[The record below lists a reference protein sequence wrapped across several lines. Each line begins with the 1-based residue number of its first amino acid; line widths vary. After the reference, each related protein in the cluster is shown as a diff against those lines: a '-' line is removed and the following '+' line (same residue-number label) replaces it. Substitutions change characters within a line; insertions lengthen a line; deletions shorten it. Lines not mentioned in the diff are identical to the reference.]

1 MTNADCGITIFARE
15 SLPHTTMRSI
25 FALVVVK
32 SVCTLY
38 TQSNSVDNTPAQAE
52 SEQISNKP
60 SSTGE
65 DGGDKVVTCVH
76 FRYVVE
82 TSRKKEEDEGHER

>member
-38 TQSNSVDNTPAQAE
+38 VQSNSVDNTPAQAE

-82 TSRKKEEDEGHER
+82 TSRKKEEGEGHER

>member
-38 TQSNSVDNTPAQAE
+38 AQSNSVDNTPAQAE

-65 DGGDKVVTCVH
+65 DGGDKVVICAH